1 MTRRN
6 FDATGFCSFNGV
18 EHVSQYASAQDNV
31 VTNFSK
37 GALTIGARLSNLGNK
52 NVNQAIDDRHLAA
65 GWRVCGIKLPKQSQA
80 DKAMTELVKRGVM
93 TYKEQQ
99 DCISAFEDVYFH
111 RQCPDM
117 NIIDETIGKY
127 PNLSRPLTLIKR
139 VLGC

>member
-1 MTRRN
+1 MARRN

-18 EHVSQYASAQDNV
+18 EHVSQYAAAQDGV

-37 GALTIGARLSNLGNK
+37 GALTVGARLSNLGNK

-65 GWRVCGIKLPKQSQA
+65 GWRICGVKLPKQSKA
-80 DKAMTELVKRGVM
+80 DEAMTELVKRGVM
-93 TYKEQQ
+93 TYKEQS
-99 DCISAFEDVYFH
+99 DCVAAFEDVYFH

-117 NIIDETIGKY
+117 NIVDETIGKY
-127 PNLSRPLTLIKR
+127 PNLARPLSMIKA